1 MGQAEGMS
9 PVSRGRK
16 GKKNQKPTRRT
27 APPDVPDG
35 AGGCGCPACSGGDFD
50 PQWLIDELLAGA
62 GDLVESED
70 PLDAEV
76 VGAGFVSIGAPA
88 GEAFKEL
95 LIGEFIPQFEARASS
110 QALAVLLAIGSVA
123 QGRAGKAAS
132 VAADRLVQGG
142 VSRPVWADELDEPVT
157 VADCWRLCDSEGT
170 ASMLAC
176 SFYRAGRSHAV
187 VISVDHLDCGAADD
201 ILLLDGEELPKALQV
216 IRASGRDSGLE
227 ITAEALAA
235 AEFRWQ
241 VEKAL
246 DARAVHDADAPLDED
261 MTDLPVDEDGP
272 GYSALAVLVRA
283 RMNALPVP
291 SEPAAPHRDEGHGRV
306 GLTAQQMLAQL
317 AGNAGSPSGGGVPIA
332 LRGRTVEAALPPKRK
347 KSDQPAPV
355 YQLKVALVGA
365 KPPIWRR
372 LEVPADIS
380 LARLH
385 TVIQA
390 AIDWHDTHLHVFETP
405 SGSFGTTDADLGHR
419 DEAPVTLE
427 QVAPAVNSRLR
438 YTYDFGDEWVHDIL
452 VEKALDRDQAATY
465 PRCTGGRRAAPP
477 EDCGGIW
484 GYAELVEVLND
495 STDPEH
501 QDRLEWLGI
510 DSASDFAPDRFDAEA
525 VTRELSVLR

>member
-1 MGQAEGMS
+1 M
-9 PVSRGRK
+9 SRGRK

-62 GDLVESED
+62 ADVVESED

-142 VSRPVWADELDEPVT
+142 VSRPVWADELDEPVM

-347 KSDQPAPV
+347 KSDPPAPV

-372 LEVPADIS
+372 LEVPGDIS

-390 AIDWHDTHLHVFETP
+390 AFGWHDTHLHVFETP

-484 GYAELVEVLND
+484 GYYEKLDILEDPKHEEYEDMREWMGDVF
-495 STDPEH
+495 DPE
-501 QDRLEWLGI
+501 
-510 DSASDFAPDRFDAEA
+510 AFDVAQA
-525 VTRELSVLR
+525 NKRMKYLR